1 MLRLQCVQ
9 SGERDHYSD
18 HYRRF
23 VIELRERHADVMLSE
38 VAEALALPLGTL
50 EDWMR
55 CARPVVA
62 PDAAPNADDATRR
75 AIAYRKYFTSDRIYP
90 DFSVET

>member
-1 MLRLQCVQ
+1 MMRHPACVQ
-9 SGERDHYSD
+9 SGERGHYSD

-62 PDAAPNADDATRR
+62 PDADDATRR
-75 AIAYRKYFTSDRIYP
+75 ALA
-90 DFSVET
+90 